1 VRVALVTRY
10 PRDPEAPRG
19 GVEAVSVNLARA
31 LRRLPDVDVQVVT
44 TEPGLSVPQR
54 DTLEGVPVHRLP
66 HAGGPLL
73 AEAIGPGRRRMRR
86 YLADLGPDLVHSH
99 DVYGLMVKGLPIP
112 RVFTVHGFIHAD
124 TRVSGERFA
133 RLRSWLWRQNEVRGW
148 ADQPH
153 IVSISPYVRA
163 RLLGLVA
170 SEIHDI
176 ENPVAEA
183 FFEVER
189 RPAPGTIFSAA
200 LVEPR
205 KNTLGLVE
213 AVARLVARGLD
224 VRLRLA
230 GAVRDPEYGRRVEE
244 RIASAGLRDRVSL
257 LGALGSPGVREEL
270 ARASVFALVSLEE
283 NAPMG
288 IEEAMAAGVPVVTSN
303 RCGMPYLVQDGE
315 TGFLVD
321 PLDPEDVAR
330 RLAQVLEDEALR
342 RSFGERGRAA
352 AFERFHPDSV
362 ARRTREV
369 YRRAVRRR
377 A

>member
-1 VRVALVTRY
+1 VKVALVTQY

-31 LRRLPDVDVQVVT
+31 LRRFSDLDLHVVT
-44 TEPGLSVPQR
+44 TEPGLPVPEW

-66 HAGGPLL
+66 RAAGPLL

-86 YLADLGPDLVHSH
+86 YLAALAPDVVHSH
-99 DVYGLMVKGLPIP
+99 DVYGLMVRGLPIP
-112 RVFTVHGFIHAD
+112 RVFTAHGFIHAD

-133 RLRSWLWRQNEVRGW
+133 LLRSWLWRRQEVRGW

-153 IVSISPYVRA
+153 IVSISPYVRE
-163 RLLGLVA
+163 RLSGVVA
-170 SEIHDI
+170 GEIHDI

-183 FFEVER
+183 FFSVER
-189 RPAPGTIFSAA
+189 REAPATVFSAA

-205 KNTLGLVE
+205 KNTLGLVD
-213 AVARLVARGLD
+213 AVARLAARGLD

-230 GAVRDPEYGRRVEE
+230 GALRDPEYSRRVED
-244 RIASAGLRDRVSL
+244 RIVSAGLRDRVTM
-257 LGALGSPGVREEL
+257 LGALTSPGVREEL
-270 ARASVFALVSLEE
+270 AKASVFALVSLEE

-288 IEEAMAAGVPVVTSN
+288 IGEAMAAGVPVVTSN
-303 RCGMPYLVQDGE
+303 RCGMPYMVRDGE

-321 PLDPEDVAR
+321 PLDPGDVAE
-330 RLAQVLEDEALR
+330 RLAQVLGDEALR
-342 RSFGERGRAA
+342 RSFGERARAI

>member
-1 VRVALVTRY
+1 
-10 PRDPEAPRG
+10 
-19 GVEAVSVNLARA
+19 VEAVSVNLARA
-31 LRRLPDVDVQVVT
+31 LRRLPDVDIQVVT

-66 HAGGPLL
+66 HAAGPLL

-86 YLADLGPDLVHSH
+86 YLADLAPDLVHSH
-99 DVYGLMVKGLPIP
+99 DVYGLMVRGLPIP

-133 RLRSWLWRQNEVRGW
+133 RLRSWLWRRQEVRGW

-153 IVSISPYVRA
+153 IVSISPDVRA

-189 RPAPGTIFSAA
+189 RPTPGTIFSAA

-224 VRLRLA
+224 ARLRLA

>member
-31 LRRLPDVDVQVVT
+31 LRRLPDVDIQVVT
-44 TEPGLSVPQR
+44 TEPGLPVPQR

-66 HAGGPLL
+66 HAAGPLL

-86 YLADLGPDLVHSH
+86 YLADLAPDLVHSH
-99 DVYGLMVKGLPIP
+99 DVYGLMVRGLPIP

-133 RLRSWLWRQNEVRGW
+133 RLRSWLWRRQEVRGW

-189 RPAPGTIFSAA
+189 RPTPGTIFSAA